1 MIPKI
6 IHFVWVGGAPK
17 PDLVLQCI
25 NTWRRFCPDY
35 TIMEWGNDCL
45 GEIDNQYVHEA
56 FHEKKWAFVSDYI
69 RLWALKKY
77 GGFYFD
83 SDLEITQDIDEFRK
97 HKFVTGYDHLLK

>member
-35 TIMEWGNDCL
+35 TIMEWG
-45 GEIDNQYVHEA
+45 
-56 FHEKKWAFVSDYI
+56 
-69 RLWALKKY
+69 
-77 GGFYFD
+77 
-83 SDLEITQDIDEFRK
+83 
-97 HKFVTGYDHLLK
+97 